1 MKKLFLISLAALT
14 LSACN
19 IQFKDTVT
27 INSNPQGAIV
37 FINDEIMGVTPVD
50 ITLPNDGTYKVI
62 LVKEGYKNQELT
74 VSALRDNP
82 FVKFGPLVDMGYY
95 KSLKASCDKNEMKPN
110 FVPDVKSLKAFED
123 MQKNIDKAD
132 QMLKDGK
139 ISKQEH
145 SYIVKKIIE
154 FYSGK

>member
-1 MKKLFLISLAALT
+1 MKKLLLISLAALT

-50 ITLPNDGTYKVI
+50 ITLPNDGTYKVV
-62 LVKEGYKNQELT
+62 LVKEGYKNKELT

-110 FVPDVKSLKAFED
+110 FLPDVKSLKAFDD

-139 ISKQEH
+139 ISKEEH
-145 SYIVKKIIE
+145 SYIIKKIVE